1 MRNWTILYHFISS
14 YFVDNFIIKRCLVQA
29 GTKVY
34 LLSSILIKGTILNH
48 LMLFSK
54 RTMPIGCRILSS
66 IRIRLFKRKIKDLFM
81 LSLGLKM
88 EKLIN
93 SLRVLEL
100 NRKRKSFKRT
110 IDNSKQYQQL
120 RKKQKIKK
128 FKDKK
133 EISDF

>member
-1 MRNWTILYHFISS
+1 
-14 YFVDNFIIKRCLVQA
+14 
-29 GTKVY
+29 
-34 LLSSILIKGTILNH
+34 
-48 LMLFSK
+48 
-54 RTMPIGCRILSS
+54 
-66 IRIRLFKRKIKDLFM
+66 M